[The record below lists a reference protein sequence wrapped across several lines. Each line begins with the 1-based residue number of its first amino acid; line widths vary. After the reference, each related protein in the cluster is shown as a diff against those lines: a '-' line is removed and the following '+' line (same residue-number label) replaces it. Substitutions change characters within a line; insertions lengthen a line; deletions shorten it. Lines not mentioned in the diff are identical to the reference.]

1 MGETCGT
8 YEGEEK
14 LIGFRW
20 GNLKEREH
28 LEDLRVDGS
37 TILKSILKK

>member
-1 MGETCGT
+1 MDGACGT

-20 GNLKEREH
+20 GKLREREH
-28 LEDLRVDGS
+28 FEDLRVDGS
-37 TILKSILKK
+37 IKLKSMLKK